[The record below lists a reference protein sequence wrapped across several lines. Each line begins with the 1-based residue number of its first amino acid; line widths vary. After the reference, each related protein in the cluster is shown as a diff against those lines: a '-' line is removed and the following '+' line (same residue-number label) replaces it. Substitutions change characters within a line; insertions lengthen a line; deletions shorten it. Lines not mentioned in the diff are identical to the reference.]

1 MKRDQYIWGIL
12 RITLGW
18 IFLWP
23 FFDKLFGLGFATA
36 AGNSWLSG
44 TSPTSGFL
52 LHGTKGP
59 LAFLFQSLAN
69 NPVVDWLFMLGL
81 LLIGLSLILGIGV
94 RIACYSGM
102 TLLILMYL
110 ATLLPENNPIVD
122 EHIVFSIILFG
133 LSSLKAGQWLGF
145 GKRWSKTKLVKKYR
159 ILE

>member
-1 MKRDQYIWGIL
+1 
-12 RITLGW
+12 
-18 IFLWP
+18 
-23 FFDKLFGLGFATA
+23 
-36 AGNSWLSG
+36 
-44 TSPTSGFL
+44 
-52 LHGTKGP
+52 
-59 LAFLFQSLAN
+59 
-69 NPVVDWLFMLGL
+69 MLGL